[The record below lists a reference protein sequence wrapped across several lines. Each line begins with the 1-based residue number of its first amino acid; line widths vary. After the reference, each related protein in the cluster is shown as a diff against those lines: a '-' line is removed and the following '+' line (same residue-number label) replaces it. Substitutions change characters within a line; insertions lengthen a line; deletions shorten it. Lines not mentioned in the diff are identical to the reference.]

1 MELIEIVT
9 RILSSILLDKG
20 LSEEEAADISEHFA
34 CRLGKECGGEY
45 IYLPKD
51 LQTWT
56 RRNKEIAKTFYE
68 ESEDSIVKKLSK
80 KYGLT
85 TRRIYQILKSYED
98 KQNRNKNNDK

>member
-20 LSEEEAADISEHFA
+20 LSEEEAADISENFA

-45 IYLPKD
+45 IYFPKD
-51 LQTWT
+51 LQTWV
-56 RRNKEIAKTFYE
+56 RRNKEIAKTFYK
-68 ESEDSIVKKLSK
+68 ESESSVKKLSE

-85 TRRIYQILKSYED
+85 TRRIYQILKKLRGQKE
-98 KQNRNKNNDK
+98 